1 MSGGVT
7 HLTFDCYG
15 TLIDW
20 EQGILETVTPL
31 MRRGGVRAKPE
42 EILLKFVAHEA
53 LLESQAW
60 RPYREVLRTVLARM
74 AADLGIA
81 LADSEANL
89 LSERL
94 PQWHPFPDTVDALK
108 RLSRRFRLAIV
119 SNVDDTL
126 FAGTQT
132 RLGMQFDQIITAE
145 QLRSYKP
152 GQAHFREAV
161 RRLGVP
167 SSRIL
172 HVAQSLYHDH
182 APAKQVGLRT
192 AWINRPSRLAGTG
205 LAPKTNVTPDLVFP
219 DLASFA
225 VAAEAGLL
233 LLPPA

>member
-1 MSGGVT
+1 
-7 HLTFDCYG
+7 
-15 TLIDW
+15 
-20 EQGILETVTPL
+20 
-31 MRRGGVRAKPE
+31 
-42 EILLKFVAHEA
+42 
-53 LLESQAW
+53 
-60 RPYREVLRTVLARM
+60 
-74 AADLGIA
+74 
-81 LADSEANL
+81 
-89 LSERL
+89 
-94 PQWHPFPDTVDALK
+94 
-108 RLSRRFRLAIV
+108 
-119 SNVDDTL
+119 
-126 FAGTQT
+126 
-132 RLGMQFDQIITAE
+132 MQFDQIITAE

-225 VAAEAGLL
+225 VAAEAGLV